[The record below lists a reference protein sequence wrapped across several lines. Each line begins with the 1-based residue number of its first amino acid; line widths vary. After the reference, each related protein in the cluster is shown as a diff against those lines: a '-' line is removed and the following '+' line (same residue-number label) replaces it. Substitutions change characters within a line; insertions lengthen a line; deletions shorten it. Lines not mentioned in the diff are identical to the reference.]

1 MGTKFSFSIPLENIK
16 EYARKVI
23 ALPPLPEYIIKRGPY
38 FHEAA
43 KIMVVYE
50 FDQGKTA
57 EAWEIIW
64 KHLDAFR
71 SIPGFTLSAPILARG
86 NEGKGDG
93 INLEDR
99 GMSKPFFQNPQI
111 FE

>member
-1 MGTKFSFSIPLENIK
+1 MGTKVSFSIPVKNIK

-23 ALPPLPEYIIKRGPY
+23 ALPPLPEYIIKKGPY
-38 FHEAA
+38 IHEVA

-50 FDQGKTA
+50 FDKGKIA
-57 EAWEIIW
+57 EAWEIIR

-71 SIPGFTLSAPILARG
+71 SIPGFTLSAPILAR
-86 NEGKGDG
+86 NKEGKEYG
-93 INLEDR
+93 IDLETR
-99 GMSKPFFQNPQI
+99 KISKPFFQNAQI